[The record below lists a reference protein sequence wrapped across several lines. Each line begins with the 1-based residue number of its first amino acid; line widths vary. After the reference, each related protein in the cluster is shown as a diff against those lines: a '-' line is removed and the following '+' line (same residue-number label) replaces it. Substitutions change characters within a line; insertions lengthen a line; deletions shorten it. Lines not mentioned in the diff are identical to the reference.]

1 MTEVKTYYYTEG
13 NTVRQV
19 AQPLP
24 DRHTRERE
32 IREERERRKRQ
43 ERRKM
48 QRMMRKNAFILW
60 EQVAMV
66 AATVVGLFVGYINLT
81 NSITTHMDNISALE
95 QNISDLKA
103 SNSATESRIASQ
115 TNLGEIKAVAVNEMG
130 MVYANADQI
139 VYYDMESSDYM
150 NQYHNIP

>member
-1 MTEVKTYYYTEG
+1 MTEVKTYYYTDG

-19 AQPLP
+19 EQPLP

-32 IREERERRKRQ
+32 IREERERKRRQARRKAQAAMRRKRVYS
-43 ERRKM
+43 M
-48 QRMMRKNAFILW
+48 YIVS
-60 EQVAMV
+60 VAV
-66 AATVVGLFVGYINLT
+66 AFVGYINLT

-103 SNSATESRIASQ
+103 SNSATESRIASA
-115 TNLGEIKAVAVNEMG
+115 TNLGDIKTAAINEMG

-139 VYYDMESSDYM
+139 VYYDMDSSDYM

>member
-48 QRMMRKNAFILW
+48 QRMMRKKRIYSMY
-60 EQVAMV
+60 VAMV

-115 TNLGEIKAVAVNEMG
+115 TNLGEIKTVAVNEMG

>member
-32 IREERERRKRQ
+32 IREEREKRKRQ

-48 QRMMRKNAFILW
+48 QRMMRKKRIYSMY
-60 EQVAMV
+60 VAMV

-115 TNLGEIKAVAVNEMG
+115 TNLGEIKTAAINEMG

>member
-48 QRMMRKNAFILW
+48 QRMMRK
-60 EQVAMV
+60 
-66 AATVVGLFVGYINLT
+66 
-81 NSITTHMDNISALE
+81 
-95 QNISDLKA
+95 K
-103 SNSATESRIASQ
+103 RI
-115 TNLGEIKAVAVNEMG
+115 
-130 MVYANADQI
+130 
-139 VYYDMESSDYM
+139 
-150 NQYHNIP
+150 

>member
-1 MTEVKTYYYTEG
+1 MTEVKTYYYTDG

-19 AQPLP
+19 EQPLP

-32 IREERERRKRQ
+32 IREERERKRRQARRKAQAAMRRKRVYS
-43 ERRKM
+43 M
-48 QRMMRKNAFILW
+48 YIVS
-60 EQVAMV
+60 VAL
-66 AATVVGLFVGYINLT
+66 VGLFVGYINLT

-103 SNSATESRIASQ
+103 SNSATESRIASA
-115 TNLGEIKAVAVNEMG
+115 TNLGDIKTAAINEMG

-139 VYYDMESSDYM
+139 VYYDMDSSDYM

>member
-32 IREERERRKRQ
+32 IREEREKRKRQ

-48 QRMMRKNAFILW
+48 QRIPHNLRSVVLYCITSEYPLIL
-60 EQVAMV
+60 
-66 AATVVGLFVGYINLT
+66 
-81 NSITTHMDNISALE
+81 
-95 QNISDLKA
+95 
-103 SNSATESRIASQ
+103 R
-115 TNLGEIKAVAVNEMG
+115 
-130 MVYANADQI
+130 
-139 VYYDMESSDYM
+139 
-150 NQYHNIP
+150 